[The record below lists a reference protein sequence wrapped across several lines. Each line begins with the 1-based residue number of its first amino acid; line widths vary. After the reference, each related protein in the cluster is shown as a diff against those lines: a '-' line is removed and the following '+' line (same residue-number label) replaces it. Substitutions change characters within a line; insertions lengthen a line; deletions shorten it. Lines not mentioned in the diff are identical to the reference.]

1 MFYNIFYILM
11 IYNISFIFSK
21 LELKFKKRIQSNL
34 NEDNIM
40 SNLFIN
46 DLYTNL
52 KIGTPNQ
59 EIPITLKLQNHPFY
73 IISNKSNYTKSKIYN
88 EKISS
93 SYNFIKTIPMYFT
106 EEDMLESNL
115 ATENIIFND
124 NINIEKL
131 TFVLGTQLNP
141 YRNIYEGG
149 SIGLKIHY
157 DNFESLKGINLIN
170 NLKKINKINS
180 YSFSLEFN
188 KDDDLNLIIG
198 NLPHEYNKK
207 YSKENLKTCNVIYNG
222 INPEWILKFDEIKYN
237 KDYLSHSKN
246 FWLYPELG
254 VIISTSDFKEY
265 MNKTFFQNYVSK
277 NICFQKL
284 YSDHFINYYY
294 FYCKESLNIDN
305 LGKLSLY
312 HKDLNYTFEIEFKD
326 LFYQFKN
333 FKYFLILFPENISV
347 DWKLGLPF
355 FRKYN
360 LFVFDIDKKIIGIYR
375 KNNWFTFSIWHL
387 LFIALII
394 VIIIMGGVI
403 YYLLSKKQRK
413 IRANELEEQFEYL
426 SYK

>member
-21 LELKFKKRIQSNL
+21 IELKFKKRIKSDL
-34 NEDNIM
+34 NEGNIM
-40 SNLFIN
+40 ENLFIN
-46 DLYTNL
+46 DLYTYI
-52 KIGTPNQ
+52 KIGTPSQ
-59 EIPITLKLQNHPFY
+59 EIPITVKLQNHPFY
-73 IISNKSNYTKSKIYN
+73 IISGKSNYTKYKTFN
-88 EKISS
+88 EKSSS
-93 SYNFIKTIPMYFT
+93 SYNFIKTIPMYFA
-106 EEDMLESNL
+106 EEDMIESNL

-131 TFVLGTQLNP
+131 TFVLGTQLNQ

-157 DNFESLKGINLIN
+157 ENYESLKGINLIN
-170 NLKKINKINS
+170 NLKKINIINS

-188 KDDDLNLIIG
+188 KDDNLYLIIG

-207 YSKENLKTCNVIYNG
+207 YLKENLKTCNIIYNG

-237 KDYLSHSKN
+237 DYSSHSKN

-254 VIISTSDFKEY
+254 VIISNSDFRDY
-265 MNKTFFQNYVSK
+265 MNKTFFQDLVSK

-284 YSDHFINYYY
+284 YSNNFLNYYY
-294 FYCKESLNIDN
+294 FYCLESFNSEN
-305 LGKLSLY
+305 FGKLSL
-312 HKDLNYTFEIEFKD
+312 HHQELNYTFEIEFKD
-326 LFYQFKN
+326 LFYKFGN
-333 FKYFLILFPENISV
+333 LKYFLILFPENFAI

-360 LFVFDIDKKIIGIYR
+360 FFVFDIDKKTIGIYT
-375 KNNWFTFSIWHL
+375 KNNGFNFVIWDL
-387 LFIALII
+387 LIIFLII
-394 VIIIMGGVI
+394 VIIIMGWVI

-413 IRANELEEQFEYL
+413 IRANELDEQFEYL
-426 SYK
+426 NYK